1 MAEDLDLS
9 GLAKF
14 LNLELT
20 KVTRMAEK
28 GHIPGRRVSGQWR
41 FSPAEIHHW
50 MEQHIGS
57 SSDDELERLEGALE
71 RAHTNVELQDYS
83 ISELLLPEAIAI
95 PLEARTKQSVI
106 RSMTDLA
113 TGTGLMWD
121 PDRLQEALFQ
131 REEMQP
137 TTMEGGIALLHPR
150 RPLSN
155 VLAQPFLAFG
165 RTLQPIPF
173 GGDLGGMTDL
183 FFLIL
188 SVDETGHLR
197 TLARLS
203 RLLTQTDFL
212 DELRLSPDAIAVR
225 ELIAER
231 EQQLVK

>member
-1 MAEDLDLS
+1 MAEDFDLPA
-9 GLAKF
+9 LAKF
-14 LNLELT
+14 LHLELS
-20 KVTRMAEK
+20 KVSRMAER
-28 GHIPGRRVSGQWR
+28 GRIPGRRVGGEWK

-57 SSDDELERLEGALE
+57 SDENELERLEGALQ
-71 RAHTNVELQDYS
+71 RADTNVECQEYS

-113 TGTGLMWD
+113 SGTGLMWD
-121 PDRLQEALFQ
+121 PERLQDALFQ
-131 REEMQP
+131 REEMFP
-137 TTMEGGIALLHPR
+137 TTMDGGIALLHPR
-150 RPLSN
+150 RPLAN

-188 SVDETGHLR
+188 SVDDTGHLR

-203 RLLTQTDFL
+203 RLLTQNDFL
-212 DELRLSPDAIAVR
+212 DELRATGDPQTVR
-225 ELIAER
+225 DLIAER
-231 EQQLVK
+231 EQHFVK